1 MLEYYFL
8 YAIAFIWIV
17 FATVQDLKT
26 TEIAN
31 WLSFS
36 LIAFVLAYRAF
47 YASLFE
53 DVMFFVYGLMG
64 VLLFVV
70 LGYIFYYG
78 KVFAGG
84 DAKLLMGLGGI
95 WPYAGF
101 LDYLYIGLGFIFVLF
116 IAGAIYTLVYSLFL
130 ISRDWNKFGKE
141 FKNEFGKNGNWFYLG
156 VLLLVV
162 FEIILWINFG
172 YSSFN
177 VLILILVLLPLLF
190 IYTRAVEKACMIK
203 LKGSGELVEGDWL
216 EKEVKIGKKVIR
228 KSVHGLSSEEIK
240 LLRRAKRKVWV
251 KDGVPFTPAFLI
263 GFLIM
268 VVVLRYSPF

>member
-53 DVMFFVYGLMG
+53 DVMFFVYGLIG

-70 LGYIFYYG
+70 LGYIFYYS

-95 WPYAGF
+95 WPYASF

-130 ISRDWNKFGKE
+130 ISRDWNRFSKE
-141 FKNEFGKNGNWFYLG
+141 FKNEFGKNCNWFYLG
-156 VLLLVV
+156 ILLLVV
-162 FEIILWINFG
+162 FEVILWINFG

-177 VLILILVLLPLLF
+177 VLILILVLLPLLY
-190 IYTRAVEKACMIK
+190 IYTKAVEKACMIK
-203 LKGSGELVEGDWL
+203 LKGPRELVEGDWL
-216 EKEVKIGKKVIR
+216 EKEVKIGRKVIR

-268 VVVLRYSPF
+268 VMVLRYSPF

>member
-1 MLEYYFL
+1 MQEYYFL

-53 DVMFFVYGLMG
+53 GVMFFVYGLMG

-130 ISRDWNKFGKE
+130 ITF
-141 FKNEFGKNGNWFYLG
+141 LP
-156 VLLLVV
+156 
-162 FEIILWINFG
+162 ILT
-172 YSSFN
+172 SFSN
-177 VLILILVLLPLLF
+177 QSPSTNSLEPL
-190 IYTRAVEKACMIK
+190 
-203 LKGSGELVEGDWL
+203 S
-216 EKEVKIGKKVIR
+216 
-228 KSVHGLSSEEIK
+228 
-240 LLRRAKRKVWV
+240 
-251 KDGVPFTPAFLI
+251 
-263 GFLIM
+263 LIM
-268 VVVLRYSPF
+268 QAFSTAIV